1 MRFSAL
7 LLALSLSLL
16 VLNACAEN
24 SSAADTA
31 ALENNATPST
41 ANPDAAPMT
50 ATETATEPTE
60 KTTAETADD
69 EMATETSKETAT
81 SNEVTEGNEKNKQAS
96 VNGVVIDEALVQAY
110 MATNADNAALQNP
123 GMAMQNIVLLEL
135 LNQEAAKQG
144 LTDDAALQAKVKVQ
158 VMTTIADAVLNDFM
172 AKNPVSEAAIE
183 EVYQQQVVAQAQP
196 EFRASHILVE
206 SEEEANKLRE
216 RIVNGEDFA
225 ALAKEFSKDPGS
237 APDGGDL
244 GFFTAS
250 DMVPEFSAAVAEAAL
265 NEVTPVVKSQF
276 GYHLILV
283 TDRRT
288 QTPPALAEIRP
299 QIEQLLQRQL
309 LQGYV
314 NNLVNAADIV
324 MP

>member
-24 SSAADTA
+24 SSAADA
-31 ALENNATPST
+31 SALDNNVPAATPTT
-41 ANPDAAPMT
+41 ASET
-50 ATETATEPTE
+50 TEETTTEATEE
-60 KTTAETADD
+60 TTAET
-69 EMATETSKETAT
+69 TEEAAAETDTSKE
-81 SNEVTEGNEKNKQAS
+81 VTEKSEENKQAS

-110 MATNADNAALQNP
+110 MATNADNATLQNP

-135 LNQEAAKQG
+135 LNQEATKQG
-144 LTDDAALQAKVKVQ
+144 LTNDPALQAKVKVQ
-158 VMTTIADAVLNDFM
+158 GMTTIADAVLNAFM

-183 EVYQQQVVAQAQP
+183 EIYQQQVVAQMQP
-196 EFRASHILVE
+196 EYRASHILVE
-206 SEEEANKLRE
+206 SAEEANKLRE

-237 APDGGDL
+237 AADGGDL

-265 NEVTPVVKSQF
+265 NEVTPVVQSQF

-283 TDRRT
+283 TERRT

-299 QIEQLLQRQL
+299 QIEQLLQRQA